1 MVTMNYR
8 LGALGTRSSMV
19 GCDISLATAFASYLL
34 VSASVALACAPTC
47 VSLIIDG
54 RRSTLKHHPTR
65 VYLSIALELRLCCL
79 CLSLARCTPFLVL
92 LTVGRSCVLR
102 CLLPNSESY
111 RTWNR
116 LDSKGFFATNTS
128 VNNFGL
134 LDQRLALQ
142 WVQDNIAEFGGD
154 PNSVTIFGESAGG
167 GSVAFHLLMPGS
179 FSTYRAAILESPGYA
194 MYPTVA
200 GTQRIV
206 AF

>member
-1 MVTMNYR
+1 MNYR

-47 VSLIIDG
+47 VSPFLLLSSSRPLIIDG

-154 PNSVTIFGESAGG
+154 PNSVTKIG
-167 GSVAFHLLMPGS
+167 
-179 FSTYRAAILESPGYA
+179 RAH
-194 MYPTVA
+194 V
-200 GTQRIV
+200 
-206 AF
+206 